1 LRRSGTIRCMDSY
14 RALLGPTIQAG
25 GSVLAAALITYGA
38 INVADRFDPK
48 FVRVGDHVVN
58 IDHLVEI
65 AEADSGRGC
74 VIIVTISR
82 GRLVD
87 LPDGGFRQE
96 LAGQELHDEISCDV
110 LRQALDR
117 YSIDGRPIF
126 VPRSQAR

>member
-1 LRRSGTIRCMDSY
+1 MDSY
-14 RALLGPTIQAG
+14 RALLGPVIQAG
-25 GSVLAAALITYGA
+25 GAVLAAVIIACSA
-38 INVADRFDPK
+38 IEVADRFEPK

-65 AEADSGRGC
+65 AQADSGRGC
-74 VIIVTISR
+74 VIIVSISG
-82 GRLVD
+82 GRLVE

-96 LAGQELHDEISCDV
+96 LAGHELDDEISCDV
-110 LRQALDR
+110 LRRALDR